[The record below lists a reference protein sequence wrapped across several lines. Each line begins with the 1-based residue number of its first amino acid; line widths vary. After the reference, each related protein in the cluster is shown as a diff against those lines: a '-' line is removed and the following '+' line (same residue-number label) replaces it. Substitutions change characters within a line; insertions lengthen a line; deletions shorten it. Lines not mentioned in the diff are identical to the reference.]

1 MFHLTVAL
9 AGLALG
15 SAADFP
21 RECAHCGV
29 YAGPNAFMVVDP
41 YLRRVDI
48 WPEFYEST
56 CRFEI
61 ARGAYVTLS
70 RTACASEITYRAN
83 RA

>member
-1 MFHLTVAL
+1 MSLVTVL
-9 AGLALG
+9 LSTLAL
-15 SAADFP
+15 SPSDFP
-21 RECAHCGV
+21 RECASCGV

-61 ARGAYVTLS
+61 ARGAFVTLN
-70 RTACASEITYRAN
+70 RTACASEISYRTN
-83 RA
+83 RK